1 MASQHTLATMDVKT
15 ALELSKQAADEEAK
29 KQFANAYKIY
39 RKTVEAYLSAT
50 LAVRTMC
57 APYIERV
64 LRLKDHAR
72 DIDQEILCAGMPEM
86 KCIHQL
92 PLLGLLLPPWC
103 LTAVTVS
110 AKRKICYT
118 NDIIGIDPMKNK
130 FSQILMNPKSKGV
143 SLILLHGPHGSGKSF
158 MVRAIT
164 SKYPDKS
171 VFIVDIGTFMAATS
185 QHEGVKLASV
195 MIKNFRKHDCGV
207 LVLEDLDR
215 LYSQRTEGIGREID
229 AMRKE
234 ILAYMQEL
242 KEKRKFREVVV
253 ATARKP
259 WRLEKSMM
267 ETFQSKISLP
277 PPQFNE
283 RVAIITRELG
293 KVRCPSFTESDIQE
307 LASRTERYSCY
318 QVMSILRL
326 ALARNFEKL
335 ESITLKED
343 AERVDHL
350 TKDDILVVSD
360 ILGPDITE
368 EDMVKHHEF
377 TSIAT
382 TVPVPPSL
390 AVSASILP
398 PGVGSAGALPA
409 NPAAAAAE
417 DIHLSSAMDR
427 RVSAAMS
434 SSANAATDIRTQS
447 SAQSEVPGPTDAA
460 PELLRSQG
468 KIYPHEPTGR
478 RRKR

>member
-1 MASQHTLATMDVKT
+1 MDVKT

-92 PLLGLLLPPWC
+92 SLLGLLLPPWC

-118 NDIIGIDPMKNK
+118 NDIVGIDPMKNK
-130 FSQILMNPKSKGV
+130 FSQILMNPKSKGASV
-143 SLILLHGPHGSGKSF
+143 ILLYGPHGSGKSF

-171 VFIVDIGTFMAATS
+171 VFIVNIGTFMAATS

-215 LYSQRTEGIGREID
+215 LYSQRAEGIGREID

-242 KEKRKFREVVV
+242 KEKREFREVVV

-277 PPQFNE
+277 PPQLNE
-283 RVAIITRELG
+283 RIAIITRELG
-293 KVRCPSFTESDIQE
+293 KVRCPSFTESDIQD

-318 QVMSILRL
+318 QVMGILRL

-360 ILGPDITE
+360 ILRPDMTE
-368 EDMVKHHEF
+368 EDMVKYREF
-377 TSIAT
+377 TSITT

-398 PGVGSAGALPA
+398 PDVGSAGALLA
-409 NPAAAAAE
+409 NPAAAAVE
-417 DIHLSSAMDR
+417 DIHLSAAMDR

-434 SSANAATDIRTQS
+434 SSANAVTDIRVQS
-447 SAQSEVPGPTDAA
+447 SAQSGVPGPTDAA
-460 PELLRSQG
+460 PEFLRSQG
-468 KIYPHEPTGR
+468 KISLHEPTHR